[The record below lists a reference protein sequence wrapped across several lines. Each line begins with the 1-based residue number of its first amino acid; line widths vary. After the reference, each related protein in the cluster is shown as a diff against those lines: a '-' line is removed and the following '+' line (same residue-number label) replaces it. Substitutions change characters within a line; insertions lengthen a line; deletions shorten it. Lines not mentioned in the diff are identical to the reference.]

1 MSSRGPG
8 DRPDSVLRRVKMLLQ
23 HRVKYNNI
31 IVNKC
36 MCFEYGFSRARVL
49 PQVIPLSFR

>member
-31 IVNKC
+31 IVNKY
-36 MCFEYGFSRARVL
+36 MCFEYGFSHARVL